1 MNMNL
6 TPPGYRAYEDCYRWN
21 LCRGV
26 CESCSHSSDWDWQ
39 ERVPPSV
46 RAGVSFVI
54 PSFARPHNL
63 YTLLPGLLRHRTM
76 QHQESEI
83 IVSHASAR
91 SWRERL
97 SLDNSTR
104 TACAPKACAS
114 NAVGK
119 PFHRLCG
126 ECAPPPWRIRHLD
139 HALQNRE
146 FLTALRFVAAAEA
159 RNGGAPRPAP
169 PAHNQPRL
177 QSVTPRACCAAA
189 IVYMDDDLQPTP
201 TLLDKLVWRAVRASK
216 EGTVALFGARRRT
229 CNASGYSVLSSPQ
242 DPATLVLTNLASST
256 AQTSAAFVRL
266 LRQSYLPLLQY
277 TVGNGEDLLYAHFVR
292 TSARAT
298 VRQVRGAISSNDQG
312 GALATTNSHS
322 HEATHLAARGAIC
335 KCLAAGFT
343 GDTLARC
350 VRGRVDISASKRTA
364 EPPPDSFYPSKWYF
378 PSRASP
384 RESGSSRGPRLCE
397 REATTSVLCASEVE
411 VAA

>member
-1 MNMNL
+1 
-6 TPPGYRAYEDCYRWN
+6 
-21 LCRGV
+21 
-26 CESCSHSSDWDWQ
+26 
-39 ERVPPSV
+39 
-46 RAGVSFVI
+46 
-54 PSFARPHNL
+54 
-63 YTLLPGLLRHRTM
+63 
-76 QHQESEI
+76 
-83 IVSHASAR
+83 
-91 SWRERL
+91 
-97 SLDNSTR
+97 
-104 TACAPKACAS
+104 
-114 NAVGK
+114 
-119 PFHRLCG
+119 
-126 ECAPPPWRIRHLD
+126 
-139 HALQNRE
+139 
-146 FLTALRFVAAAEA
+146 
-159 RNGGAPRPAP
+159 
-169 PAHNQPRL
+169 
-177 QSVTPRACCAAA
+177 
-189 IVYMDDDLQPTP
+189 MDDDLQPTP
-201 TLLDKLVWRAVRASK
+201 TLLDKLVGRAVRASK
-216 EGTVALFGARRRT
+216 EGTVALFGARRRA
-229 CNASGYSVLSSPQ
+229 CNASGYSVLSTPQ

-256 AQTSAAFVRL
+256 ALTSAAFVRV

-292 TSARAT
+292 ASAGAT

-312 GALATTNSHS
+312 GALTGETNSHS

>member
-76 QHQESEI
+76 QHPESEI

-139 HALQNRE
+139 HALQQQTRKQTSSQHSAPCE
-146 FLTALRFVAAAEA
+146 SRVRVRRGTFVA
-159 RNGGAPRPAP
+159 NGKTHTVP
-169 PAHNQPRL
+169 QP
-177 QSVTPRACCAAA
+177 
-189 IVYMDDDLQPTP
+189 
-201 TLLDKLVWRAVRASK
+201 
-216 EGTVALFGARRRT
+216 
-229 CNASGYSVLSSPQ
+229 
-242 DPATLVLTNLASST
+242 
-256 AQTSAAFVRL
+256 
-266 LRQSYLPLLQY
+266 
-277 TVGNGEDLLYAHFVR
+277 
-292 TSARAT
+292 
-298 VRQVRGAISSNDQG
+298 
-312 GALATTNSHS
+312 HS
-322 HEATHLAARGAIC
+322 M
-335 KCLAAGFT
+335 
-343 GDTLARC
+343 
-350 VRGRVDISASKRTA
+350 V
-364 EPPPDSFYPSKWYF
+364 
-378 PSRASP
+378 
-384 RESGSSRGPRLCE
+384 
-397 REATTSVLCASEVE
+397 
-411 VAA
+411 